1 MGPSY
6 NLKANPPQGVDRA
19 GNLMFRGAKS
29 LQSAGQV
36 IRSVR
41 LRASVTST
49 DVTDRRAS
57 GQRL

>member
-19 GNLMFRGAKS
+19 GNLVFRGAKS

-41 LRASVTST
+41 LVRVRLTST
-49 DVTDRRAS
+49 DVTDRLAA
-57 GQRL
+57 

>member
-1 MGPSY
+1 MGPPY
-6 NLKANPPQGVDRA
+6 ILKAKPPQEVDRA
-19 GNLMFRGAKS
+19 GNLVFGGAKP

-49 DVTDRRAS
+49 DEV
-57 GQRL
+57 